1 MPVKKR
7 SAASS
12 ASSKGKGKAS
22 PAHED
27 TPGHPD
33 DIFPMVLT
41 SATQELFGCLA
52 DEDVTG
58 ENPYKLLKKDD
69 IIQDIKTRAAVSDFS
84 PVKQIVL
91 DYPEDEL
98 LLVFDSDFVYG
109 QCFYL
114 VVTPEA
120 KDRILNPPVL
130 ETEEVFEIEVNKT
143 PEPQPW
149 IPQGSERE
157 VDEEA
162 DRETRERLWYKFSRV
177 RRNFGSPVCFSDRN
191 TADAKDGY
199 LECAS
204 YQDSR
209 FSIKQMQRD
218 CGMQA
223 VPRLQSSGAQT
234 QWKFQRN
241 IFTQYTPRQLSDEEK
256 ENVLQS
262 DSLKKF
268 CTSVTPRILHA
279 LQQVQIANVFVDS
292 WRALGAG
299 AEDGD
304 WAGKVY
310 EDLALYQAFTDQ
322 KYTNNRKIS
331 TVNWHPTIYGVI
343 AVALMKE
350 KEERERESTP
360 SFILFY
366 SFSDP
371 SNSQLLLECPD
382 DICAFEFCPSDPNI
396 IVGGC
401 INGQVVLWDISAH
414 VTHLQGTEPRSKKVS
429 IDTDTYDLDDNK
441 EKTPTVHY
449 CALSAA
455 ESSHKAPI
463 TDIQWLP
470 PTFEVTRTGSPVDN
484 KYKISVQFVTCSP
497 DGLIMFWDLRVQ
509 KATRQ
514 PAIDTKQTTTPRSD
528 TFKHLDRMWKPL
540 FRVSL
545 PRINTSGEYLPL
557 KFSLEHYTCSSNET
571 EDDDENNDSSE
582 VPDYSQLRLPSAKT
596 LTTLEDA
603 NTKLY
608 IGTEDGE
615 IVYADWKPV
624 RDESG
629 RQHSGKP
636 LHCYRVHD
644 GMVNTVQRSPFFKD
658 IILTMGSFNFAIW
671 KEGVMEDHI
680 IQSPSSEQICT
691 AACWSLS
698 QPAVFFIGKKDG
710 SIEVW
715 NLLEKTSGPAQVQ
728 AHVTDA
734 KITCIKPWTASS
746 KQHFLAVTDDQGLV
760 RVLEIPKTLYSPSRS
775 KGSSVKKYFQL
786 EEDRL
791 HFFLEKVEEWEKLKK
806 GAEEAKKRT
815 EPEKSPKETDQP
827 TMQEWKDHQML
838 EESVLKEHRLWTPTA
853 NTQDT

>member
-1 MPVKKR
+1 Q
-7 SAASS
+7 
-12 ASSKGKGKAS
+12 
-22 PAHED
+22 
-27 TPGHPD
+27 GHPD

-58 ENPYKLLKKDD
+58 ENPHKLLKKDD

-98 LLVFDSDFVYG
+98 LLVFDRDFVYG

-130 ETEEVFEIEVNKT
+130 ETEEVFENEVNKT
-143 PEPQPW
+143 PEPQSW
-149 IPQGSERE
+149 IPLGSERE

-162 DRETRERLWYKFSRV
+162 DRETREKLSYKFSRV

-191 TADAKDGY
+191 AADAKDGY
-199 LECAS
+199 LECSS

-218 CGMQA
+218 CGMLA
-223 VPRLQSSGAQT
+223 VPRLQSSSAQT

-241 IFTQYTPRQLSDEEK
+241 VFTQYIPRQLSDEEK
-256 ENVLQS
+256 ENILQS
-262 DSLKKF
+262 DSLKEF
-268 CTSVTPRILHA
+268 CTSVTPRIMHA
-279 LQQVQIANVFVDS
+279 LQQVQISNVFVDS
-292 WRALGAG
+292 WRALGTG

-322 KYTNNRKIS
+322 KYTNNKKIS
-331 TVNWHPTIYGVI
+331 SVNWHPTIYGVI

-350 KEERERESTP
+350 KEERESDSTP

-429 IDTDTYDLDDNK
+429 INTDTYDLDDHK

-484 KYKISVQFVTCSP
+484 KYKISVQVVTCSP

-509 KATRQ
+509 KMTRQ
-514 PAIDTKQTTTPRSD
+514 PVMDTKQNVSTAHSD

-545 PRINTSGEYLPL
+545 PKINTSGEYLPL
-557 KFSLEHYTCSSNET
+557 KFSLEHYTCSSDKT
-571 EDDDENNDSSE
+571 EDNDENNDRSK

-596 LTTLEDA
+596 LTTLEDV

-608 IGTEDGE
+608 IGTEVPSPFTVTG
-615 IVYADWKPV
+615 
-624 RDESG
+624 SMT
-629 RQHSGKP
+629 
-636 LHCYRVHD
+636 

-658 IILTMGSFNFAIW
+658 IILTMGSFNFSIW
-671 KEGVMEDHI
+671 KEGVMEDLI
-680 IQSPSSEQICT
+680 IQSPSSEQMCT

-715 NLLEKTSGPAQVQ
+715 NLLEKTER
-728 AHVTDA
+728 
-734 KITCIKPWTASS
+734 TCTA

-760 RVLEIPKTLYSPSRS
+760 RVLEIPKTLYVSSRS
-775 KGSSVKKYFQL
+775 KSSSVKKYFQL

-791 HFFLEKVEEWEKLKK
+791 HFFLQKVEGWEKLKK
-806 GAEEAKKRT
+806 EAEEAKKRT
-815 EPEKSPKETDQP
+815 ESEKSPKEDEQLA
-827 TMQEWKDHQML
+827 MKEWRDHQML